1 MGCTLIFQT
10 HGLKI
15 EKITLYRTTAKAQLE
30 VFEDHSK
37 GYQKLFEY
45 AAVIYKVNPG
55 AIYKV
60 LCDVVSIPDKVLF
73 KRFFVLFPVQRNAF
87 LNGCRPFIGVDRCH
101 LKGKYGGVLL
111 ATVDMDGNNRIVP
124 LVFGNMYL

>member
-73 KRFFVLFPVQRNAF
+73 QRFFVLFPVQRNAF